1 LGQALSAWLFAQNMK
16 VSEIQD
22 KLDEH
27 RERLLVAIEPLPDEA
42 LLEPGVMGDWSIAD
56 ILAHLTAWES
66 EMVTGLMRIK
76 QGKKPAKMIEAF
88 DDVDGYNARRFEENK
103 GRDIER
109 IFDDLQGVRVQLEQ
123 WLEEFSE
130 KDLSDPK
137 RYEWSP
143 GLTLAHIIE
152 ENSYGHD
159 AEHVEDIERFAAK
172 WLAERPSEHGES

>member
-1 LGQALSAWLFAQNMK
+1 MK
-16 VSEIQD
+16 VSEMLEE
-22 KLDEH
+22 LDEN
-27 RERLLVAIEPLPDEA
+27 RERLLIAIEQLPDEA
-42 LLEPGVMGDWSIAD
+42 LLEPGVMDDWSVAD
-56 ILAHLTAWES
+56 ILAHIAAWES

-76 QGKKPAKMIEAF
+76 QGKKPAKMLEAF
-88 DDVDGYNARRFEENK
+88 GDVEGYNARRYEENK

-130 KDLSDPK
+130 KELSDPQ

-143 GLTLAHIIE
+143 GLSLAHIIK

-159 AEHVEDIERFAAK
+159 AEHLPDIESFAAR
-172 WLAERPSEHGES
+172 WLAEHGEA